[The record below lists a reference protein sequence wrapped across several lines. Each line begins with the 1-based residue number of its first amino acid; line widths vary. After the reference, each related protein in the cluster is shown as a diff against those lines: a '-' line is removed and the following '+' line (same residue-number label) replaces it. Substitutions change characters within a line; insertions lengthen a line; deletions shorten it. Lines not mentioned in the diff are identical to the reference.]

1 MNQYP
6 RPARSL
12 QEVLVSGCDER
23 IFTHPETGRNKYFL
37 NPSQSE
43 GLFQR
48 GSCTCGTLTAS
59 GLNSANAF
67 LSSYPRRLYESL
79 LAEQAGRIRS
89 LFSPEDEFD
98 VFFGPSGSDMMYL
111 PLLFQALL
119 QPNKPIVNI
128 VSCPEELG
136 SGSKLA
142 AEAKYYAEF
151 NQFGERV
158 PKDELL
164 HPNLTARVDYL
175 AARGDDGR
183 IVNRKEVIKGIVAE
197 NPNAALIGNLV
208 FGSKSGIVDDLNI
221 VDEVD
226 ADVMWVV
233 DMCQFRTD
241 NELVHSLLKK
251 GVMVMITGSKFF
263 QAPPFCGALLV
274 PRSWTEKLRQV
285 TDFTPVSYFHRLFSS
300 YDFPANL
307 PAMRA
312 QLAPREND
320 GLRLRWHVALDE
332 MEAYAQWPA
341 EESNALIRAW
351 NLAISE
357 RLQSSP
363 YFELMPDQSL
373 TNDSILSFRV
383 KVSGNYL
390 DNAQLKTLFSDLVN
404 AQVTGLEGYTN
415 VFIGQPVQYGER
427 SFIRLAIGSYNVRK
441 QLEKE
446 KLDLTNDYRLVEL
459 LEEFTQKLFG
469 A

>member
-1 MNQYP
+1 MNQVQ

-12 QEVLVSGCDER
+12 EEVLVSGCDER
-23 IFTHPETGRNKYFL
+23 IFTHPETGKNKYFL
-37 NPSQSE
+37 NPLQSE

-48 GSCTCGTLTAS
+48 GSCTCGTLTSA
-59 GLNSANAF
+59 GLVSARSF
-67 LSSYPRRLYESL
+67 LSSYPHRLYESL
-79 LAEQAGRIRS
+79 IAEQAGRIRS

-119 QPNKPIVNI
+119 QPSRPIVNI

-142 AEAKYYAEF
+142 AEAKYYADF

-158 PKDELL
+158 PKEQLL
-164 HPNLTARVDYL
+164 HPELTARVDYL

-183 IVNRKEVIKGIVAE
+183 IVDRKEVIKGIVAN
-197 NPNAALIGNLV
+197 NPDAALIGNLV
-208 FGSKSGIVDDLNI
+208 FGSKSGIVDDLDI
-221 VDEVD
+221 VDEVN

-241 NELVHSLLKK
+241 NALVHNLLKK

-274 PRSWTEKLRQV
+274 PRSWTEKLRRV
-285 TDFTPVSYFHRLFSS
+285 TDCTPVGYFKDLFSA
-300 YDFPANL
+300 YDIPANL
-307 PAMRA
+307 PALRA
-312 QLAPREND
+312 PLNYREND

-332 MEAYAQWPA
+332 MEAYAQWPSEA
-341 EESNALIRAW
+341 SNGLIREW
-351 NLAISE
+351 NQALST
-357 RLQSSP
+357 RLQASP

-383 KVSGNYL
+383 RVGGTYL
-390 DNAQLKTLFSDLVN
+390 DNAQLKELFSAVVN
-404 AQVTGLEGYTN
+404 AQVTGLDGFTN
-415 VFIGQPVQYGER
+415 VFLGQPVQYGER

-441 QLEKE
+441 QLEKGSI
-446 KLDLTNDYRLVEL
+446 DLQNDYRMVEI
-459 LEEFTQKLFG
+459 LEEFAKKLFD